1 MSGTIRI
8 EKLGTPGIF
17 LVAKGF
23 EHDAQS
29 AAIDGGMPTL
39 RSVMIP
45 GYVWGEPVE
54 KKRPHAEASIENMIN
69 ALTRPLTPE
78 ESKPKPL
85 LKEALPPVKITAA
98 TYELAVEEF
107 NRVFLENR
115 WGDGLPLV
123 PPTPDRVKW
132 MLTGTSRSPNEVIG
146 KVVVKNGIATIEKI
160 AINAVM
166 AGAKPE
172 YLPVIIAAMEG
183 LTDKNYD
190 LLHVQASMGDFTL
203 VILVTGPIAK
213 EINMN
218 YEIGFLG
225 EGWRSNAT
233 IGRAVRLSLTNLG
246 HMWPGVNAMARMGR
260 QAAYTFYTFTEN
272 QDFSPW
278 PPYHVIQGFKPEDS
292 CVTVSTVGSYYGYG
306 LSMIGSFQGE
316 TGELALRDIVKTIL
330 SSRDAV
336 FAQYKPEV
344 LNPGAIPNK
353 YVLLIPPELASGL
366 KRLGFTRESLQDYI
380 YDKTS
385 VPYEELSPEEIKGIQ
400 AKIKLSIAGEGS
412 PSQRIPP
419 GRIPVFQE
427 ALKPGGKVPVL
438 ITLEDIQ
445 LVVVGYPT
453 GGSLFA
459 LAYHRAPYK
468 WGAHETKL
476 IRGATLTKAGR

>member
-8 EKLGTPGIF
+8 EKLGTPGIL

-23 EHDAQS
+23 EHDAES
-29 AAIDGGMPTL
+29 AGIDGGMPTF
-39 RSVMIP
+39 RRVMIP

-54 KKRPHAEASIENMIN
+54 KKRPHAESSIDNMID
-69 ALTRPLTPE
+69 ALTHPLTPE
-78 ESKPKPL
+78 EAKPNPL
-85 LKEALPPVKITAA
+85 VKEAPPPVEIIAV

-123 PPTPDRVKW
+123 PPTPERVKW
-132 MLTGTSRSPNEVIG
+132 MLTGTSRSPDEVIG
-146 KVVVKNGIATIEKI
+146 KVAVKNGIATIEKI

-183 LTDKNYD
+183 LTDKDYD
-190 LLHVQASMGDFTL
+190 LLHVLASMGDFTL
-203 VILVTGPIAK
+203 IILVTGPIAK
-213 EINMN
+213 EINLN
-218 YEIGFLG
+218 SETGFLG
-225 EGWRSNAT
+225 EGWRANAT

-278 PPYHVIQGFKPEDS
+278 PPYHVGQGFKPEES

-306 LSMIGSFQGE
+306 LNLIGSFQGE
-316 TGELALRDIVKTIL
+316 TGELALSDIVKTIL
-330 SSRDAV
+330 DSRNAV
-336 FAQYKPEV
+336 FAQYKPKV
-344 LNPGAIPNK
+344 MNPGALPNK
-353 YVLLIPPELASGL
+353 YTFLIPPELASGL
-366 KRLGFTRESLQDYI
+366 QRLGFTRESLRKYI
-380 YDKTS
+380 YEKTC
-385 VPYEELSPEEIKGIQ
+385 VPYEELSPEEIQGIQ
-400 AKIKLSIAGEGS
+400 GKIKLSIAGEGM
-412 PSQRIPP
+412 PCQRIPP
-419 GRIPVFQE
+419 DRIPVFQE
-427 ALKPGGKVPVL
+427 AVKPGGKVPVL
-438 ITLEDIQ
+438 VTPEDIH
-445 LVVVGYPT
+445 LMVVGYPT
-453 GGSLFA
+453 GGSLFS

-476 IRGATLTKAGR
+476 IRGATLTEAGH